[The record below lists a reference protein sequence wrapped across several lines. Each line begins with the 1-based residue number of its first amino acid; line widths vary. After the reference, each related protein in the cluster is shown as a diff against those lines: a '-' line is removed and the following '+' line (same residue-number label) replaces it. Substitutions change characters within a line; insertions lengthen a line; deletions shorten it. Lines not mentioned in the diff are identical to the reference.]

1 MRHLL
6 LGNEAIAYGALSAG
20 VAVATG
26 YPGTPSS
33 EIVETLLE
41 YRDRY
46 VQWASNEK
54 TAVEIAYG
62 AALAGAR
69 ALAAMKHV
77 GLNVAAD
84 PLHSAAYTG
93 VAGGLLVV
101 AADDPNMWS
110 SQNEQDTRW
119 YGLQSYIPVLEP
131 ADPQEA
137 FRMAREGLIL
147 SEAVEHPVLLR
158 SVTRVSHTRAPVAV
172 EPPAPPKYGKFSRN
186 VERYVLVPQNARRR
200 KADVLRKWDSL
211 ADASS
216 RFLSVEGDG
225 EVVVVASGVGY
236 LHAVEALER
245 LRVRA
250 TVVKAGM
257 PVPLPRKLADVG
269 AGEVLVVEEGDP
281 VVEIQLRAM
290 GVKTRGKMDGFFP
303 RAGELTLRSVVEG
316 ISKALG
322 LGVRLPDPPAPPIQP
337 PPRPPYLCPG
347 CPHMGTFYALK
358 IATAGQK
365 VVWSGDIGCYTLG
378 INTGQQD
385 LATHMGSSLGLGMGI
400 ALADREKLVVATVG
414 DSTFYHAALPQLV
427 DLKTKKVPLV
437 LVVMDNGYTAMTGG
451 QPSPS
456 RAVPAERLA
465 EAVGLR
471 HYVIDPADLKSSVE
485 VAKAAVA
492 VAKSGEPVVV
502 VSRRPCTLEALRY
515 ARRSGL
521 KPPRYYVAADR
532 CRSCGIC
539 YNVLKCYAIAKLPDG
554 KAWIDP
560 SLCNGCSMC
569 AQVCPYD
576 AIKPAEPDKV
586 GKWLELWSQA

>member
-172 EPPAPPKYGKFSRN
+172 EPPAPPKYGKFSR
-186 VERYVLVPQNARRR
+186 ERR
-200 KADVLRKWDSL
+200 
-211 ADASS
+211 
-216 RFLSVEGDG
+216 
-225 EVVVVASGVGY
+225 EV
-236 LHAVEALER
+236 
-245 LRVRA
+245 
-250 TVVKAGM
+250 
-257 PVPLPRKLADVG
+257 
-269 AGEVLVVEEGDP
+269 
-281 VVEIQLRAM
+281 
-290 GVKTRGKMDGFFP
+290 
-303 RAGELTLRSVVEG
+303 
-316 ISKALG
+316 
-322 LGVRLPDPPAPPIQP
+322 
-337 PPRPPYLCPG
+337 RPS
-347 CPHMGTFYALK
+347 A
-358 IATAGQK
+358 
-365 VVWSGDIGCYTLG
+365 
-378 INTGQQD
+378 
-385 LATHMGSSLGLGMGI
+385 
-400 ALADREKLVVATVG
+400 
-414 DSTFYHAALPQLV
+414 
-427 DLKTKKVPLV
+427 
-437 LVVMDNGYTAMTGG
+437 
-451 QPSPS
+451 
-456 RAVPAERLA
+456 AER
-465 EAVGLR
+465 
-471 HYVIDPADLKSSVE
+471 
-485 VAKAAVA
+485 
-492 VAKSGEPVVV
+492 
-502 VSRRPCTLEALRY
+502 
-515 ARRSGL
+515 
-521 KPPRYYVAADR
+521 
-532 CRSCGIC
+532 
-539 YNVLKCYAIAKLPDG
+539 
-554 KAWIDP
+554 
-560 SLCNGCSMC
+560 
-569 AQVCPYD
+569 
-576 AIKPAEPDKV
+576 
-586 GKWLELWSQA
+586 QA